1 MLLQKQLNRFYVAG
15 KICYSVVMSAVDYIR
30 TRLPIER
37 WRGPNSV
44 IAVLP
49 LVGVIGGMGQLRRG
63 LNLHGLAP
71 RIERAF
77 KIKNLAGVALAVN
90 SPGGSP
96 VQSALIG
103 KRIRDL
109 AQEKEVPVYA
119 FIEDVGASGWYW
131 LACAADHVYAQST
144 SIVGSIGVV
153 SGGFGFVEMI
163 AKLGIE
169 RRLHSAGDEK
179 AMLDPFSPEKPAHVK
194 HLKNLQSEMHE
205 EFKAMV
211 RERRAGKL
219 KAEDKEL
226 FSGAFW
232 TGQTAMAMGLIDG
245 LGDLRQV
252 MREVYGENVKLR
264 IIDER
269 QRWWRQRFGM
279 NFNAPRDEFGYELA
293 GNLIAAIEE
302 RVVWGRFGL

>member
-1 MLLQKQLNRFYVAG
+1 MVA
-15 KICYSVVMSAVDYIR
+15 KACYNVIMNVVDYIR
-30 TRLPIER
+30 SRVPLER
-37 WRGPNSV
+37 WRRPRTV

-49 LVGVIGGMGQLRRG
+49 LTGVIGGMGHLRRG
-63 LNLHGLAP
+63 LNLHELAP

-109 AQEKEVPVYA
+109 AQENEVPVYA
-119 FIEDVGASGWYW
+119 FIEDVGASGGYW
-131 LACAADHVYAQST
+131 LACAADHIYAQPT

-153 SGGFGFVEMI
+153 SGSFGFVEMI

-169 RRLHSAGDEK
+169 RRLHFVGDKK
-179 AMLDPFSPEKPAHVK
+179 AMFDPFSPEKPSHVK
-194 HLKNLQSEMHE
+194 HLKTLHAEMHE
-205 EFKAMV
+205 EFKVMV
-211 RERRAGKL
+211 QKRRAGRL
-219 KAEDKEL
+219 KAEEKEL

-245 LGDLRQV
+245 LGDLRHI
-252 MREVYGENVKLR
+252 MRDEYGDNVKFR

-269 QRWWRQRFGM
+269 RQWWRQRLGM
-279 NFNAPRDEFGYELA
+279 DINSLRNDCSYELA

-302 RVVWGRFGL
+302 RMIWTRFGL

>member
-1 MLLQKQLNRFYVAG
+1 
-15 KICYSVVMSAVDYIR
+15 MSAVNYIR
-30 TRLPIER
+30 KWLPIER
-37 WRGPNSV
+37 WREPNSV
-44 IAVLP
+44 IVVLP
-49 LVGVIGGMGQLRRG
+49 LIGVIGGMGQLRRG
-63 LNLHGLAP
+63 LNIHGLAP
-71 RIERAF
+71 RIKRAF
-77 KIKNLAGVALAVN
+77 KIKNLAGVALAIN

-109 AQEKEVPVYA
+109 AQEREVPVYA
-119 FIEDVGASGWYW
+119 FIEDVGASGGYW
-131 LACAADHVYAQST
+131 LACAADYVYAQPT

-163 AKLGIE
+163 SKLGIE
-169 RRLHSAGDEK
+169 RRLHSAGDKK
-179 AMLDPFSPEKPAHVK
+179 AMLDPFSPEKPNHVK

-245 LGDLRQV
+245 LGELRQV
-252 MREVYGENVKLR
+252 MREKYGESVKLR

-269 QRWWRQRFGM
+269 QRWWRQRLGM
-279 NFNAPRDEFGYELA
+279 DFNAPRDNFGYELA
-293 GNLIAAIEE
+293 GTLIADIEE
-302 RVVWGRFGL
+302 RLAWSRFGL

>member
-1 MLLQKQLNRFYVAG
+1 MLLQLLQNQSYAMVKD
-15 KICYSVVMSAVDYIR
+15 CYNSIMNVVNYIR
-30 TRLPIER
+30 SRLSLES
-37 WRGPNSV
+37 WRGPKPV

-49 LVGVIGGMGQLRRG
+49 LVGVIGGMGRVRRG

-71 RIERAF
+71 LIDRAF
-77 KIKNLAGVALAVN
+77 KTKKLAGVALAIN

-119 FIEDVGASGWYW
+119 FIEDVGASGGYW
-131 LACAADHVYAQST
+131 LACAADNIYAQST

-153 SGGFGFVEMI
+153 SGGFGFVDMI

-169 RRLHSAGDEK
+169 RRLHASGDKK
-179 AMLDPFSPEKPAHVK
+179 AMLDPFSPEKSAHLK
-194 HLKNLQSEMHE
+194 HLKRLQSNMHE
-205 EFKAMV
+205 EFKDMV

-219 KAEDKEL
+219 KVEDKEL

-232 TGQTAMAMGLIDG
+232 TGQTAVAMGLIDE

-252 MREVYGENVKLR
+252 MRKIHGENVKLR

-269 QRWWRQRFGM
+269 RQWWRQRFSM
-279 NFNAPRDEFGYELA
+279 SINALRDDRGYELTD
-293 GNLIAAIEE
+293 NFIAAIEE
-302 RVVWGRFGL
+302 RMIWNRFGF